1 MDPVVLTEEDAEMLD
16 SCEAVLR
23 YFDIRI
29 KRGDHISS
37 QDWLNAAARL
47 NVLMRDEEVEWIR
60 LEQEV
65 AKEEEF
71 YQTGEGGEMSA
82 TRAKNKVKTT
92 QKWTD
97 CAEAQSLQRR
107 CEKFLSIA
115 KEISNNQRYG

>member
-1 MDPVVLTEEDAEMLD
+1 MDPVVLTEEDAEKLE

-23 YFDIRI
+23 YFDIRM
-29 KRGDHISS
+29 KRGDHISG
-37 QDWLNAAARL
+37 QELLNAAARL

-82 TRAKNKVKTT
+82 ARAKNKVKTT
-92 QKWTD
+92 DKWRESE
-97 CAEAQSLQRR
+97 EAQSLRRR

>member
-1 MDPVVLTEEDAEMLD
+1 MEPVVLTEEDAERLD
-16 SCEAVLR
+16 SCESVLR

-29 KRGDHISS
+29 KRGDEISG
-37 QDWLNAAARL
+37 DEWLNASARL

-71 YQTGEGGEMSA
+71 YQTGAGGEMSA
-82 TRAKNKVKTT
+82 ARAKNKVKTT
-92 QKWTD
+92 EKWLACQD
-97 CAEAQSLQRR
+97 AQSLQRR

-115 KEISNNQRYG
+115 KEISNNKRYG